1 MSDVKIEVGDLE
13 TLSSETAA
21 TASKIGEKNVL
32 DALAEA
38 PAAMPGSASA
48 EHGIKDTSEAVDKR
62 RNTLK
67 VKYQDFSDDVMKASN
82 SYGRTEAEVEAS
94 LRSAGIPGN
103 SNGMHNNICYQ
114 EISNRMEGK

>member
-1 MSDVKIEVGDLE
+1 MSDVDIKVGDLE

-21 TASKIGEKNVL
+21 TACKIGEKNVL
-32 DALAEA
+32 DALADA
-38 PAAMPGSASA
+38 PEAMPGSASA

-67 VKYQDFSDDVMKASN
+67 DKYQDFSDDVMKASN

-114 EISNRMEGK
+114 KISNRMEGK